1 MCAVCFTG
9 FQAIPVAAAAGRAW
23 WVKRS
28 AVWGSGQTVD
38 TNDGTESAEAS
49 AESAEAS
56 AESAE
61 ADADAVPECQSEFE
75 PAEEHLALA

>member
-23 WVKRS
+23 WVRRS
-28 AVWGSGQTVD
+28 AVWGSGHTVD
-38 TNDGTESAEAS
+38 SIDGTGS
-49 AESAEAS
+49 AES
-56 AESAE
+56 
-61 ADADAVPECQSEFE
+61 DADAVPECQWEFE